1 MNKTLLPVPVIKQ
14 LKFIPYNKWLIINKE
29 YLNNIL
35 NLIQSF
41 LKNIEKNNNIVFNY
55 DKIFKQLSIYIYQ
68 TSFNKNKK
76 YITY

>member
-29 YLNNIL
+29 YLTNIL